1 MPDEETTTTTGAD
14 GKNGKKPR
22 QFTPNAQMA
31 VTGRLTKDP
40 EVRESARGNPYT
52 RARIA
57 ANLTPPRNDGGAEE
71 TLFLDVVAYRND
83 GAQLAK
89 CSKGNRVH
97 LMGVLTMKTRD
108 SDGQRYQN
116 FTLTADA
123 VMGAATTRR
132 IE

>member
-1 MPDEETTTTTGAD
+1 MPEEETTRTGAGD
-14 GKNGKKPR
+14 ENGKRPR

-40 EVRESARGNPYT
+40 EAKESARGHPYT

-57 ANLTPPRNDGGAEE
+57 ANLTPARNDGGAEE
-71 TLFLDVVAYRND
+71 TLFLDVVAFRNE
-83 GAQLAK
+83 AARLAK

-97 LMGVLTMKTRD
+97 LMGVLTMQTRD
-108 SDGQRYQN
+108 GDGQRYQN

-132 IE
+132 TE